1 MANERYWLIHY
12 SCGCGDNED
21 FIIAPTH
28 EAALDVA
35 YECAVSDYHSYEGC
49 HGVLSEADVAED
61 MFGDLYGDCE
71 EEFDLDSLTDEQ
83 WAEVAERYHDEIEMA
98 IDYWVEEITYEQYV
112 NESVEDKEDDEEDDE
127 ED

>member
-12 SCGCGDNED
+12 GCGCGDNED

-35 YECAVSDYHSYEGC
+35 YECAVSDYHSYEGY
-49 HGVLSEADVAED
+49 HGVMSEADVAED

-83 WAEVAERYHDEIEMA
+83 WAEVADRYHDEIEMS

-112 NESVEDKEDDEEDDE
+112 NESVEDYEEEEDEED
-127 ED
+127 

>member
-12 SCGCGDNED
+12 GCGCDDNED

-35 YECAVSDYHSYEGC
+35 YEYAVSDYHSYEGY
-49 HGVLSEADVAED
+49 HGVLSEANVAED

-83 WAEVAERYHDEIEMA
+83 WAEVADRYHDEIEMS
-98 IDYWVEEITYEQYV
+98 IDYWVEEITYEQYI
-112 NESVEDKEDDEEDDE
+112 NEAIEGGELDD
-127 ED
+127 